1 MSKFFRTEEAGNK
14 ADRIL
19 SDQLNC
25 MTLQDFLQ
33 DFADVSLNPFTDGTR
48 SLDWGISS
56 LLIILRKSTGKLLR
70 LSRLTINSFT
80 IVTISFQ
87 AATYF

>member
-1 MSKFFRTEEAGNK
+1 MFPK
-14 ADRIL
+14 AFY
-19 SDQLNC
+19 QKV
-25 MTLQDFLQ
+25 
-33 DFADVSLNPFTDGTR
+33 AFTDGTR

-56 LLIILRKSTGKLLR
+56 LMIILRKSTGKLLR

>member
-14 ADRIL
+14 GDRIL

>member
-1 MSKFFRTEEAGNK
+1 MFSKPFYQKVA
-14 ADRIL
+14 
-19 SDQLNC
+19 
-25 MTLQDFLQ
+25 
-33 DFADVSLNPFTDGTR
+33 FTDGTL
-48 SLDWGISS
+48 SLGWGISS